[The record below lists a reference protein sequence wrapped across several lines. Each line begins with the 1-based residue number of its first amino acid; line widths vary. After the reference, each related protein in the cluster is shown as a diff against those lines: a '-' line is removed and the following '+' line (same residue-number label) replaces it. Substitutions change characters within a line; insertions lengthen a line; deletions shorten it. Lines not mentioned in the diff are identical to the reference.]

1 VSDFAPSRLIFLIRD
16 LGHGGAQRQLVTLTK
31 ALYLSADFTV
41 SVVHFYPGAF
51 EAELRAAGVQT
62 ICIGKKHRW
71 DLVGFFFRLIKAM
84 RDLRP
89 DLIHGYLHE
98 SNLMAL
104 FLKPLCGFPKIIWG
118 IRDSQTDAATWGIL
132 GKLSFRLNC
141 RLSGFADKIIA
152 NSRAGRDYYIGHG
165 YPAESFEVV
174 PNGIDV
180 ERFRPRPSDAGTPAR
195 NRFDLIG
202 RLHPMKDHATF
213 LRALAQVPEAKA
225 VIIGNGDA
233 AYAEGL
239 KHLASSLGIASR
251 IEWRAAQDDLSQLY
265 PTFDCLV
272 STSAYGEGFSNVI
285 GEAMACGLPV
295 IASDVGDSAW
305 LVDDPQRVFPA
316 GDHELLAKHM
326 REVLAMSQDQ
336 RGALGQKNRQ
346 RIEQHFT
353 IAKMVES
360 TAKLCLPNHKSKVI
374 NQKSILWLTTG
385 LGTGGAEMMLTQ
397 IITGLPKHQHH
408 VISLTSGGKYVEPLR
423 AAGAQVDSLDMPAGK
438 PTPLALWRLFRL
450 AWETK
455 PTVIMGWMYHGCLAA
470 VMVKLFRL
478 GQGCVIWNIRQSLYD
493 LSLEKR
499 GSAMVIKALK
509 WLAPFAKVI
518 TYNSQ
523 LSARQHEA
531 IGYPRTKT
539 RLIPNGFDLTK
550 WAPGLAPLPAE
561 EDHSLGQSV
570 AGLAKRREAKGWVR
584 GAHGPET
591 AQSLPLTPTL
601 SQEVDRSQSRP
612 ALPGRGGLAIR
623 IGRFGRYT
631 AMKDYP
637 TFLEAAAIM
646 VKEVP
651 QAEFILVGTGVDASN
666 SELTSLIEKLGIQK
680 HVHLLGERSDLP
692 AITAS
697 LDIAVSSSAFG
708 EGFPNVVG
716 EAMACG
722 IPVVATDIGDTAWVM
737 GDTGTLVPAK
747 DPTKLAEACLDLLD
761 LPEAERRALGEQGR
775 QRITEHFSLASVLQH
790 FNELLQQGT
799 RN

>member
-1 VSDFAPSRLIFLIRD
+1 MLAKAFATRTDFKIN
-16 LGHGGAQRQLVTLTK
+16 
-31 ALYLSADFTV
+31 
-41 SVVHFYPGAF
+41 VVHFYPGAF
-51 EAELRAAGVQT
+51 EAELRSAGVAT
-62 ICIGKKHRW
+62 FCIGKKHRW
-71 DLVGFFFRLIKAM
+71 DLAGFFFRLVKTM

-89 DLIHGYLHE
+89 DIIHGYLHE

-104 FLKPLCGFPKIIWG
+104 FLKPLCGFPKVIWG
-118 IRDSQTDAATWGIL
+118 IRDSQTDADTWGVL

-141 RLSGFADKIIA
+141 LLSGFADQIIA
-152 NSRAGRDYYIGHG
+152 NSRAGRDYYIAHG
-165 YPAESFEVV
+165 YPTDSFEVV

-180 ERFRPRPSDAGTPAR
+180 ERFRPQPRDAGTPAR
-195 NRFDLIG
+195 NSFALIG

-213 LRALAQVPEAKA
+213 LRALAEVPEAKA

-239 KHLASSLGIASR
+239 KRLASSLGIASR
-251 IEWRAAQDDLSQLY
+251 IEWRPAQDDLSQVY
-265 PTFDCLV
+265 PTFDGLV

-295 IASDVGDSAW
+295 IASAVGDSAW
-305 LVDDPQRVFPA
+305 LVDEARWVFKA
-316 GDHELLAKHM
+316 GDHTALAEKM
-326 REVLAMSQDQ
+326 RSLIALMPDQ
-336 RGALGQKNRQ
+336 RTALGQTNRQ

-353 IAKMVES
+353 IAKMVEATS
-360 TAKLCLPNHKSKVI
+360 AICLNHKSKII
-374 NQKSILWLTTG
+374 NHKSVLWLTTG

-397 IITGLPKHQHH
+397 LITGLPKHQHH

-423 AAGAQVDSLDMPAGK
+423 AAGAEVHSLDMPAGK
-438 PTPLALWRLFRL
+438 PSLAALIRLFRL
-450 AWETK
+450 AWQIR
-455 PTVIMGWMYHGCLAA
+455 PAVIMGWMYHGCFAA
-470 VMVKLFRL
+470 VLVKLFRL
-478 GQGCVIWNIRQSLYD
+478 GQGRVVWNIRQSLYD

-499 GSAMVIKALK
+499 GSAMVIKSLK
-509 WLAPFAKVI
+509 WLAPWAEVI

-531 IGYPRTKT
+531 IGYSRAKT
-539 RLIPNGFDLTK
+539 RLIPNGFDLERWTVK
-550 WAPGLAPLPAE
+550 RTSKFVLPMAAKPNE
-561 EDHSLGQSV
+561 LGS
-570 AGLAKRREAKGWVR
+570 
-584 GAHGPET
+584 
-591 AQSLPLTPTL
+591 SFY
-601 SQEVDRSQSRP
+601 
-612 ALPGRGGLAIR
+612 

-637 TFLEAAAIM
+637 TFLEAAALI
-646 VKEVP
+646 VKAQP
-651 QAEFILVGTGVDASN
+651 QAQFILVGTGVDAKN
-666 SELTSLIEKLGIQK
+666 SELTSLISKLDIQK

-737 GDTGTLVPAK
+737 GETGTLVPAK
-747 DPTKLAEACLDLLD
+747 DPAKLAKACLHLLN
-761 LPEAERRALGEQGR
+761 LPEAERRALGEKGR

-790 FNELLQQGT
+790 FDELLQPRTKNQEH
-799 RN
+799 

>member
-1 VSDFAPSRLIFLIRD
+1 MLAKAFATRTDFKIN
-16 LGHGGAQRQLVTLTK
+16 
-31 ALYLSADFTV
+31 
-41 SVVHFYPGAF
+41 VVHFYPGAF
-51 EAELRAAGVQT
+51 EAELRSAGVAT
-62 ICIGKKHRW
+62 FCIGKKHRW
-71 DLVGFFFRLIKAM
+71 DLAGFFFRLVKTM

-89 DLIHGYLHE
+89 DVIHGYLHE

-104 FLKPLCGFPKIIWG
+104 FLKPLCGFPKVIWG
-118 IRDSQTDAATWGIL
+118 IRDSQTDADTWGVL

-141 RLSGFADKIIA
+141 LLSGFADKIIA
-152 NSRAGRDYYIGHG
+152 NSRAGRNYYVAHG
-165 YPAESFEVV
+165 YPKDSFEVV

-180 ERFRPRPSDAGTPAR
+180 ERFRPQPSDAGTPAR
-195 NRFDLIG
+195 NGFALIG

-213 LRALAQVPEAKA
+213 LRALAEVPEAKA

-251 IEWRAAQDDLSQLY
+251 IEWRPAQDDLSQVY
-265 PTFDCLV
+265 PTFDGLV

-305 LVDDPQRVFPA
+305 LVDEARWVFKA
-316 GDHELLAKHM
+316 GDHTALAEKM
-326 REVLAMSQDQ
+326 RSLIALMPDQ
-336 RGALGQKNRQ
+336 RTALGQTNRQ

-353 IAKMVES
+353 IAKMVEATSALCVSQARQRPGVRWQNPERMPTPLS
-360 TAKLCLPNHKSKVI
+360 TAQPIPEPHTAPESGVANSP
-374 NQKSILWLTTG
+374 ILWLTTG

-397 IITGLPKHQHH
+397 LITGLPKHQHH

-423 AAGAQVDSLDMPAGK
+423 AAGAEVHSLDMPAGK
-438 PTPLALWRLFRL
+438 PSLPALIRLFRL
-450 AWETK
+450 AWQIR
-455 PTVIMGWMYHGCLAA
+455 PAVIMGWMYHGCFAA
-470 VMVKLFRL
+470 VLVKLFRL
-478 GQGCVIWNIRQSLYD
+478 GQGRVVWNIRQSLYD

-499 GSAMVIKALK
+499 GSAMVIQSLK
-509 WLAPFAKVI
+509 WLAPLAEVI

-531 IGYPRTKT
+531 IGYSRTKT
-539 RLIPNGFDLTK
+539 RLIPNGFDLERWTVK
-550 WAPGLAPLPAE
+550 RTSKFVLPMAAKPNE
-561 EDHSLGQSV
+561 LGS
-570 AGLAKRREAKGWVR
+570 
-584 GAHGPET
+584 
-591 AQSLPLTPTL
+591 SFY
-601 SQEVDRSQSRP
+601 
-612 ALPGRGGLAIR
+612 

-637 TFLEAAAIM
+637 TFLEAAAII
-646 VKEVP
+646 VKAQP
-651 QAEFILVGTGVDASN
+651 QAQFILVGTGVDATN
-666 SELTSLIEKLGIQK
+666 SELTSLISKLGIQK

-692 AITAS
+692 AITVS

-747 DPTKLAEACLDLLD
+747 DPAKLAEACVHILN
-761 LPEAERRALGEQGR
+761 LPEAERRALGEKGR

-790 FNELLQQGT
+790 FDELLQPRTKNQEH
-799 RN
+799 